1 MDAENQTPVNKSSR
15 CFQLLSHFSCPNMAW
30 ILVWFY
36 LSLFGLEAI
45 SKQYEAQFH
54 FISVS
59 SDIYLFP
66 VGLTYFQNTKKSTV
80 YGKLFYPRFWLFNI
94 MEKSSSHFLLPESDT
109 LRNF

>member
-1 MDAENQTPVNKSSR
+1 MDAENQTPVNKSSK
-15 CFQLLSHFSCPNMAW
+15 CFQLLSHFSCPTW
-30 ILVWFY
+30 PESWLGFICLY
-36 LSLFGLEAI
+36 FGLEAI

-94 MEKSSSHFLLPESDT
+94 VEKSSSHFLLPE
-109 LRNF
+109 